1 MGRPL
6 KQGRYINVNID
17 INAYDL
23 LEKHCIESGQTK
35 TVAIER
41 AIRACYGSKN
51 DKKPCVQVI
60 KPENKQ

>member
-6 KQGRYINVNID
+6 KKGRYVNVNID
-17 INAYDL
+17 MDVYDL

-41 AIRACYGSKN
+41 AIRACYGDKTN
-51 DKKPCVQVI
+51 DI
-60 KPENKQ
+60 NKSVVKLDVS